1 MSETQAEPPDEELIR
16 RIRNKESD
24 FGAAHG
30 AFTVF
35 YERHAQFLYR
45 CIRNADRRL
54 VGYGLGTADIVE
66 ETFEKVWLGAAHSF
80 FQPVGLSPTEAARRT
95 DQWLASIA
103 CNLVKDKVRSRK
115 HVLPIDPGGEN
126 EELFAEDPDSRLV
139 VAHIQLIEIVATA
152 LNERDAA
159 IVWFKVGH
167 YDRETRQS
175 QPPAEELE
183 AFCREWELSPAAL
196 RKAYQRALVTIRLAL
211 SPSTITHE

>member
-16 RIRNKESD
+16 RIRNKETD
-24 FGAAHG
+24 FGAAQG

-80 FQPVGLSPTEAARRT
+80 SQPVGLSPPEAARRT

-103 CNLVKDKVRSRK
+103 CNLVKDKLRSRK
-115 HVLPIDPGGEN
+115 HVLPIDPCGEN
-126 EELFAEDPDSRLV
+126 EELFAENTDSSLV
-139 VAHIQLIEIVATA
+139 VLHLQLIDLVATV
-152 LNERDAA
+152 LSERDAA
-159 IVWFKVGH
+159 IVWFKIRH
-167 YDRETRQS
+167 YDPETRQS
-175 QPPAEELE
+175 QPPAGELK
-183 AFCREWELSPAAL
+183 AFCGEWQVTPAAL
-196 RKAYQRALVTIRLAL
+196 RKAYERALITIRLAL
-211 SPSTITHE
+211 SPSSISQE